1 MPRKKR
7 SLTTRYYSFE
17 GSPARVHEDE
27 LRDLTGDVYRRGRG
41 IVPADATYIYH
52 HSFSIT
58 RARYD
63 ELVREEKRFE
73 APNPP
78 TSNTTAQARAFK
90 RAL

>member
-27 LRDLTGDVYRRGRG
+27 LHDLTGDVYRSGRG
-41 IVPADATYIYH
+41 IVPADASYIYF
-52 HSFSIT
+52 HSFPIS

-63 ELVREEKRFE
+63 ELLREEKRLE
-73 APNPP
+73 ASRPP
-78 TSNTTAQARAFK
+78 GSR
-90 RAL
+90 